1 MAHIPSRMSPSE
13 LNLDRAPLAG
23 RASSASSSPNPP
35 SPANHQPSPQQR
47 PPRCRSGISF
57 GRVVL
62 FVIVLAALAAG
73 VWRFMCGRSGGE
85 AIGRE
90 EPREAPQPASGLSD
104 FSEEMRPVVEYL
116 RPSDAEVKLW
126 MDSVLASSY
135 IREKWGALADNVAL
149 AYGPKVDN
157 VNAFAFYDTDNSGR
171 PSIALCGGWVRLSR
185 LVGALALVQSSAVA
199 QGVEKD
205 IKAYLRHVSGVVAE
219 TGELS
224 EETVINLLNEFDVGT
239 SVFQN
244 VGAVSAAKGF
254 ADGVC
259 KATLAHEFGH
269 LAGGH
274 PRGADLNKTVSQNE
288 ERQADLFASSI
299 AASVA
304 NGQQMLGGQILTWYT
319 LALAETINPTNE
331 VFRSHPYS
339 ADRLRSAIDAN
350 KSLAA
355 SLGITAEDVDKLV
368 AELSGG
374 DAGDQKTADSGGE
387 SSEDIDYDA
396 NTSGAVEKSLIPAAA
411 VLDAAKT
418 NDTGVLTVETPPD
431 VAKMLPAEPQGKNIR
446 SIGGTYTEI
455 GGVTRTSMLPS
466 SKFELR
472 LDLVRVDFVNGGL
485 ILTSGKNGSV
495 PYAAEGSVNIGGHR
509 YYVFAT
515 PTGGCRLFIADNGEM
530 LGVVNVVAM
539 SLIVF
544 YDKGDTR
551 RFRASMGLGRGVAFP
566 NVDRVANWS
575 LSQPIRI
582 DPGALASMNFGGAF
596 RNYDCPI
603 CHGTGYCKR
612 LGGATY
618 GQSHGDNWVSVPCP
632 NPSCPFR
639 R

>member
-1 MAHIPSRMSPSE
+1 MAHIPSRMSTPE
-13 LNLDRAPLAG
+13 LNLDHAPLAG
-23 RASSASSSPNPP
+23 RASSASSSPNSRSLANQS
-35 SPANHQPSPQQR
+35 SPRQR
-47 PPRCRSGISF
+47 SPRCRTGISF

-62 FVIVLAALAAG
+62 FVAVLAALGAG
-73 VWRFMCGRSGGE
+73 GWWFACGRSGGE
-85 AIGRE
+85 AAGGE
-90 EPREAPQPASGLSD
+90 EPREARQPASGLSD
-104 FSEEMRPVVEYL
+104 VSDEMRPVVEYL
-116 RPSDAEVKLW
+116 YPSDAEVKLW
-126 MDSVLASSY
+126 LSSVLASSY
-135 IREKWGALADNVAL
+135 VQEKWGPLADHVAL
-149 AYGPKVDN
+149 AYGPKVDA
-157 VNAFAFYDTDNSGR
+157 VNAFAFYNKDNSGR
-171 PSIALCGGWVRLSR
+171 PSIALCGGWVRLAR
-185 LVGALALVQSSAVA
+185 LMGALTLVQSSAVA

-205 IKAYLRHVSGVVAE
+205 IKAYLRRISGVVAE

-224 EETVINLLNEFDVGT
+224 EETVINLLNEFGVST
-239 SVFQN
+239 SEFQD

-288 ERQADLFASSI
+288 ERQADLFASSV

-304 NGQQMLGGQILTWYT
+304 NGQQMLRGQILTWYT
-319 LALAETINPTNE
+319 LALVETINPTNE

-355 SLGITAEDVDKLV
+355 SLGITAEDVDNLV

-374 DAGDQKTADSGGE
+374 DAGNQETADSGGE

-396 NTSGAVEKSLIPAAA
+396 NTSGAVEKSLIAAAA

-418 NDTGVLTVETPPD
+418 NDTGTLTVETPPD
-431 VAKMLPAEPQGKNIR
+431 VEKMLPAEPQGKNIR

-455 GGVTRTSMLPS
+455 GAVTRMSMLPS
-466 SKFELR
+466 SNFQLR

-485 ILTSGKNGSV
+485 VLTSGRNGSV
-495 PYAAEGSVNIGGHR
+495 PYAAEGSVGIGGQR
-509 YYVFAT
+509 YAVFAR
-515 PTGGCRLFIADNGEM
+515 PTGGERLFIAENGEM
-530 LGVVNVVAM
+530 LGVVNAVAV

-575 LSQPIRI
+575 LSQPVRI
-582 DPGALASMNFGGAF
+582 DPSALASMNFGGAS

-618 GQSHGDNWVSVPCP
+618 GQSRGDNWVSEPCP
-632 NPSCPFR
+632 NPSCLFR